1 MPITSDIPNSAEE
14 ILSQQFHAPSR
25 SADIVGKLLLL
36 IVSILMCIGIIIVYS
51 GGAGWAMKKFSST
64 EYFLWRHLLFS
75 MLGIAV
81 IGFVGR
87 LDYHVFQKTSKILL
101 LASIALLMLLLMMKA
116 VHLISGAARWLGFGP
131 FRFQVSDLAK
141 YAVIFHLSRLITE
154 KGEYITDL
162 WDSYLPML
170 ANLLVVVFLVAL
182 APNFSTASLIGI
194 IGFILMFIGGV
205 SIRHIF
211 MTALPLLPLALA
223 FALAAP
229 YRVARL
235 ISFFSGDEKAMS
247 YQVVQAL
254 IGLGNGG
261 LDGRGIGNSMQ
272 RDLFLPLSYNDFVF
286 VIVGEEYGFFGAVAV
301 TALFAGFLVCGIIIA
316 KHAPDGF
323 GRYVAAGIAIA
334 ITFFAFINIA
344 VACSLLPTTGVAL
357 PFMSYGGSAMIFNS
371 LGVGILLSISGYRK
385 RQLRKA
391 EQLSSET
398 QLLKI
403 TPPNDV

>member
-1 MPITSDIPNSAEE
+1 MSR
-14 ILSQQFHAPSR
+14 QFYAPSR

-36 IVSILMCIGIIIVYS
+36 IVAILMCIGIIIVYS
-51 GGAGWAMKKFSST
+51 GGAKWGLKKFSST
-64 EYFLWRHLLFS
+64 EYFLWRHLVFS
-75 MLGIAV
+75 LLGIGV

-87 LDYHVFQKTSKILL
+87 LDYHVFRKTSKFFL
-101 LASIALLMLLLMMKA
+101 LASIALLTLLLMMKA
-116 VHLISGAARWLGFGP
+116 VHLVSGAARWLGFGP

-154 KGEYITDL
+154 KGDYITDL

-170 ANLLVVVFLVAL
+170 ANLLAVVFLVAL

-194 IGFILMFIGGV
+194 IGFMLMFIGGV
-205 SIRHIF
+205 SVRHLF
-211 MTALPLLPLALA
+211 MTALPLLPLAA
-223 FALAAP
+223 GFALAAP

-261 LDGRGIGNSMQ
+261 LHGRGIGNSIQ

-286 VIVGEEYGFFGAVAV
+286 VIVGEEYGFIGAVAV
-301 TALFAGFLVCGIIIA
+301 AALFAGFLVCGIIIA

-323 GRYVAAGIAIA
+323 GRYVAAGISIA

-357 PFMSYGGSAMIFNS
+357 PFISYGGSAMIFNS

-385 RQLRKA
+385 RQLRKSLPVDAA
-391 EQLSSET
+391 EREQS
-398 QLLKI
+398 
-403 TPPNDV
+403 

>member
-1 MPITSDIPNSAEE
+1 MAIPAISDIPDRAEDL
-14 ILSQQFHAPSR
+14 LSPQFPAPSR

-36 IVSILMCIGIIIVYS
+36 IVAILMCIGIIIVYS
-51 GGAGWAMKKFSST
+51 GGAKWALKKFSST
-64 EYFLWRHLLFS
+64 EYFLWRHLLFT
-75 MLGIAV
+75 V
-81 IGFVGR
+81 IGIVVIAFVGR
-87 LDYHVFQKTSKILL
+87 FDYHVFRKTSKIFL
-101 LASIALLMLLLMMKA
+101 LASIALLTLLLMMKA
-116 VHLISGAARWLGFGP
+116 AHLISGAARWLGVGP

-154 KGEYITDL
+154 KRDYITDL

-194 IGFILMFIGGV
+194 IGFMLMFLGGA
-205 SIRHIF
+205 SIRHLL
-211 MTALPLLPLALA
+211 MTALPVLPLAVA
-223 FALAAP
+223 YALAAP

-235 ISFFSGDEKAMS
+235 ISFFSGDEKAVS
-247 YQVVQAL
+247 YQVRQAL
-254 IGLGNGG
+254 IGLANGG
-261 LDGRGIGNSMQ
+261 LNGRGIGNSIQ

-286 VIVGEEYGFFGAVAV
+286 VIVGEEYGFIGAVAV
-301 TALFAGFLVCGIIIA
+301 TTLFAGFLVCGIIIA

-323 GRYVAAGIAIA
+323 GRYVATGISIA

-371 LGVGILLSISGYRK
+371 LGVGILISISGYRK
-385 RQLRKA
+385 RQLRNALPVKPV
-391 EQLSSET
+391 ESGQS
-398 QLLKI
+398 
-403 TPPNDV
+403 